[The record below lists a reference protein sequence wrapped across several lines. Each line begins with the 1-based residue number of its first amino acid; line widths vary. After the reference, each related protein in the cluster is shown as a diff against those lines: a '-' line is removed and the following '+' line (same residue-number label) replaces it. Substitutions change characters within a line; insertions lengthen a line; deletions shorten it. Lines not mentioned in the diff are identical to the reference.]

1 MMATRSS
8 ATPAQWLYGLVA
20 VTLAFKLWL
29 SAVFPI
35 TGDEAYFI
43 YWGAAPALGYYDH
56 PPMVGWLLALLLK
69 LSDAPWV
76 LRLPITV
83 LPAAMALALYLVLR
97 GRGGAGASAA
107 HAADADAA
115 DANSADANDRA
126 ALAAIGLLLVPV
138 HVWNVF
144 ITTDTPLVL
153 WSFLAGLAYWRA
165 HSVGGSGDSGD
176 VGARRA
182 GGQGSGWFVAAGVFL
197 GLAFLSKYFAALL
210 GIAFLA
216 VVLASPRGQRRWRGL
231 LITCAA
237 ALPFVAVNLY
247 WNWEHCWANLMF
259 NLYNRHG
266 DAGWSWRTPALY
278 AATVLYTLSPV
289 ALVALA
295 KDRSWLA
302 RLRGDTPLRVLVT
315 LGGLPFLLFAV
326 LSSFKQVG
334 LHWVLSFVPFF
345 FAACALLLSRRA
357 LKASVIFLGAFSAIH
372 VAIILVAS
380 TQPLERW
387 QGNRIYDGAVF
398 HFRIHD
404 VLAELKPYEGEFE
417 LAADGYSAAVTASF
431 YRGRYVFVFG
441 EASSHARHDD
451 IATDFRKFAGRNI
464 AVLRKSPP
472 RDEDYRPYF
481 DAVEYKS
488 FDVAGA
494 KFHIVLGR
502 GFNYA
507 AYRDR
512 VLVKVRDRYY
522 RMPGYLPQGHCDFC
536 ERYFEGASCP
546 VR

>member
-1 MMATRSS
+1 M
-8 ATPAQWLYGLVA
+8 TPTSMTFAPRHWFYALVA
-20 VTLAFKLWL
+20 TTLAFKLWL

-56 PPMVGWLLALLLK
+56 PPMVGWLLALLLRI
-69 LSDAPWV
+69 SDAPWL

-83 LPAAMALALYLVLR
+83 LPAAMALVLHAVLR
-97 GRGGAGASAA
+97 HRGDAGA
-107 HAADADAA
+107 DAQGE
-115 DANSADANDRA
+115 DRA

-138 HVWNVF
+138 QVWNVF
-144 ITTDTPLVL
+144 ITTDTPLVF
-153 WSFLAGLAYWRA
+153 WSFLAGLAFWRA
-165 HSVGGSGDSGD
+165 HSERVGERGGAIGDASGDN
-176 VGARRA
+176 RN
-182 GGQGSGWFVAAGVFL
+182 GGERTAWFIAAGVFL

-210 GIAFLA
+210 GMAFLG
-216 VVLASPRGQRRWRGL
+216 VVLASPRGQCHWRGF

-247 WNWEHCWANLMF
+247 WNFENCWANLMF
-259 NLYNRHG
+259 NLYNRHD

-278 AATVLYTLSPV
+278 VATVLYTLSPV
-289 ALVALA
+289 ALVALVMQA
-295 KDRSWLA
+295 RECGWRSWLG
-302 RLRGDTPLRVLVT
+302 RIRGDASLRVLAI
-315 LGGLPFLLFAV
+315 LGGLPFLLFAL
-326 LSSFKQVG
+326 LSSFKQIG

-357 LKASVIFLGAFSAIH
+357 LKASAIFLGVFSAVH
-372 VAIILVAS
+372 VAGILAS
-380 TQPLERW
+380 AGLPLERW
-387 QGNRIYDGAVF
+387 QGLRIYDGVVF

-404 VLAELKPYEGEFE
+404 VLKELKPYEGEFE
-417 LAADGYSAAVTASF
+417 LAADGYSAAVTASY

-481 DAVEYKS
+481 DSVEYRQ
-488 FDVAGA
+488 FDIAGA
-494 KFHIVLGR
+494 AFHVVLGR
-502 GFNYA
+502 GFKYA
-507 AYRDR
+507 VYRDQ
-512 VLVKVRDRYY
+512 VLAKVRQRYY
-522 RMPGYLPQGHCDFC
+522 AMPRYLPQGHCDFC
-536 ERYFEGASCP
+536 ERYFDGASCP